1 MDAMDYVFAAF
12 LGERHKRLKR
22 EGGELREEPPSKF
35 QKIRHFG
42 NVMIE
47 EGGEA
52 TLLGELRHFGDDR
65 LHTHVLST

>member
-1 MDAMDYVFAAF
+1 
-12 LGERHKRLKR
+12 
-22 EGGELREEPPSKF
+22 
-35 QKIRHFG
+35 
-42 NVMIE
+42 VMIE